1 MENDAYRRYLNG
13 DNSAL
18 MDIIREYKNG
28 LTMYL
33 YSYVHDWN
41 LADEL
46 CCETFV
52 RLADKKPKFQGN
64 SSFKTFLYG
73 IGRNVA
79 LVYIRRNRKHTT
91 EPLDDAVEI
100 PDNTDIE
107 KEFLIQERNR
117 QLYAA
122 ISNLKSEYS
131 QALWLTYF
139 ENLSNQEIS
148 AVMKKSLSAVKV
160 LLHRARLA
168 LKAELEKEGFEY
180 ENS

>member
-1 MENDAYRRYLNG
+1 MGNDAYRRYLNG
-13 DNSAL
+13 DSSAL
-18 MDIIREYKNG
+18 MDIIQEYKNG

-33 YSYVHDWN
+33 TSYVHDWN

-52 RLADKKPKFQGN
+52 RLADKKPKFREN

-79 LVYIRRNRKHTT
+79 LVYIRRNKKHIT
-91 EPLDDAVEI
+91 EPLDDVVEI

-122 ISNLKSEYS
+122 IRNLKSEYA

-148 AVMKKSLSAVKV
+148 AVMRKSLSAVKV